1 MLPWS
6 DDRMGWKEMAQLIGE
21 KARARD
27 WDANDR
33 SMTEPWLDVP
43 FRVGVRGVLSK
54 LRWCKARKSRKGCS
68 PRDGENGGMLHV

>member
-33 SMTEPWLDVP
+33 SMTEP
-43 FRVGVRGVLSK
+43 
-54 LRWCKARKSRKGCS
+54 
-68 PRDGENGGMLHV
+68 